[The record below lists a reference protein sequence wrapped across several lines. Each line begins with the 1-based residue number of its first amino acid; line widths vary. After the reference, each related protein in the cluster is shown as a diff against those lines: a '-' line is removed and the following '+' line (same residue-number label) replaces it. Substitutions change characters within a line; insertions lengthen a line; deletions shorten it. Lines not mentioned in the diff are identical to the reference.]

1 MHDMYIT
8 MYIYV
13 IYILKKVLN
22 QILCCTCSPAEQ
34 TELLAFQTR
43 FHSYISENLKIL
55 RKYIVVIRKCFSLMK
70 LEAP

>member
-1 MHDMYIT
+1 MYIT

-34 TELLAFQTR
+34 TELLA
-43 FHSYISENLKIL
+43 L
-55 RKYIVVIRKCFSLMK
+55 
-70 LEAP
+70 LEASMLTITPSMWFKGIGVRVMVFNATFNDQ